1 MANFFRLI
9 ILLLA
14 ASVAAEAQEETVVPA
29 ADEWFQAIY
38 APLYQ
43 DKPWDRA
50 DELAGYFAATV
61 HLHGDGQGSVNSR
74 EWIAENLREWKI
86 DGWIQSEIDEL
97 EYDLLNDSTAS
108 FKVRW
113 RDFYSGGNIAY
124 ECSWYLA
131 DLNDG
136 QWLITEFAIIDCAD
150 HGL

>member
-9 ILLLA
+9 ILLVT
-14 ASVAAEAQEETVVPA
+14 SGSAAEAQENVIPSAE
-29 ADEWFQAIY
+29 EWFRATY

-50 DELAGYFAATV
+50 DELAAYFAANV
-61 HLHGDGQGSVNSR
+61 HLHDEGQSSVNSR
-74 EWIAENLREWKI
+74 AWIAGNLQEWKV
-86 DGWIQSEIDEL
+86 DGWIRSEIDKL

-108 FKVRW
+108 FKVKW

-131 DLNDG
+131 DFNDG
-136 QWLITEFAIIDCAD
+136 RWLITEFAIIDCAD